1 MTYNMLS
8 FTDLT
13 RKTEGQ
19 LLKEYL
25 NLNVLNQLLQYCEQ
39 LIISNRQFWQ
49 KKQACKRRYT
59 TVCILLSF
67 TVIRRCNHSQTLTG
81 VCTQY
86 VLFHISRKGRLWLVL
101 SFIYFTFIKFQN
113 LGKVSSKVLPQNEQ
127 WDKFSVS
134 NST

>member
-39 LIISNRQFWQ
+39 LIISNRQF
-49 KKQACKRRYT
+49 
-59 TVCILLSF
+59 
-67 TVIRRCNHSQTLTG
+67 
-81 VCTQY
+81 
-86 VLFHISRKGRLWLVL
+86 
-101 SFIYFTFIKFQN
+101 
-113 LGKVSSKVLPQNEQ
+113 
-127 WDKFSVS
+127 
-134 NST
+134 